1 MDGRNA
7 CAIRPD
13 TSKHMT
19 KDPSERPSAPSAVER
34 NEARLLSSAPRIPT
48 LDVSELT
55 AELLAIVS
63 RMIKVNQALDSREQ
77 ETLTDLVADP
87 ACGAPAIDLPALL
100 MQLPEIVRTMLRHP
114 DLFARQVD
122 MGIQL
127 LAQGALAPR
136 DRELAILR
144 IGWLCQAP
152 YEWGEH
158 VQVARKLG
166 LSGEDIERITR
177 GSAAA
182 GWVEHEQAIL
192 KAVEELFEGA
202 MISDATWA
210 TLSKRLDER
219 QLIELPIVVG
229 QYQTVAY
236 YQNSLR
242 LRLHEGNLGLR
253 AR

>member
-1 MDGRNA
+1 M
-7 CAIRPD
+7 
-13 TSKHMT
+13 
-19 KDPSERPSAPSAVER
+19 AVMR
-34 NEARLLSSAPRIPT
+34 NELRASLPRAALIRANSPETPADMEHNEAPLVDKPPRIAP

-55 AELLAIVS
+55 DDLLAIVS
-63 RMIKVNQALDSREQ
+63 RMIKVNTALGSREQ
-77 ETLTDLVADP
+77 ETLTDLMPDP
-87 ACGAPAIDLPALL
+87 AGVAPASDLSAVLA
-100 MQLPEIVRTMLRHP
+100 QLPEIVRTMLRHP
-114 DLFARQVD
+114 ELFARQVD

-158 VQVARKLG
+158 VQVAQKLG
-166 LSGEDIERITR
+166 IGREEIERITR
-177 GSAAA
+177 GSAAD
-182 GWVEHEQAIL
+182 GWSEHEQAIVR
-192 KAVEELFEGA
+192 AAEELFEGA

-210 TLSKRLDER
+210 TLAKRLDER

-242 LRLHEGNLGLR
+242 LCLHEGNLGLQ

>member
-1 MDGRNA
+1 MD
-7 CAIRPD
+7 P
-13 TSKHMT
+13 
-19 KDPSERPSAPSAVER
+19 
-34 NEARLLSSAPRIPT
+34 NEARVLDGAPRIPT
-48 LDVSELT
+48 LDVSALSDD
-55 AELLAIVS
+55 LLAIVS

-77 ETLTDLVADP
+77 ETLTDLMPDP
-87 ACGAPAIDLPALL
+87 SGGAPSADLAAVLA
-100 MQLPEIVRTMLRHP
+100 QLPEIVRTMLRHP

-127 LAQGALAPR
+127 LAHGALTPR

-166 LSGEDIERITR
+166 LTGEEIERITQ

-182 GWVEHEQAIL
+182 GWNEHEQAIVR
-192 KAVEELFEGA
+192 ATEELFEGA

-210 TLSKRLDER
+210 TLAKRLDER